1 MLRIQDQNCIGD
13 IASNWQLCS
22 AYARNNSFSIVFL
35 WYVRRACFVDAM
47 IARCLVIYYKLYQLS
62 MLPAASIPLSFP
74 LTSRFLFVSFLFQ
87 QPEDIDIFDYVLRD
101 LRSSLKSTYLECC
114 NASGLMHCLC
124 RKYIQS
130 LSGSCFG
137 KFSLLCF
144 NSCCA
149 CLLTSGFSFVLV
161 GKSRTISR
169 ITIQKC
175 TGKFQ
180 CTGGS
185 TVHALHFDGLLSFS
199 VVFW

>member
-1 MLRIQDQNCIGD
+1 M
-13 IASNWQLCS
+13 
-22 AYARNNSFSIVFL
+22 FL
-35 WYVRRACFVDAM
+35 WCVRATV
-47 IARCLVIYYKLYQLS
+47 ARCLVIYIFYHLS
-62 MLPAASIPLSFP
+62 LLLASSIVIFAHFSILF
-74 LTSRFLFVSFLFQ
+74 FVSAGYFSIV
-87 QPEDIDIFDYVLRD
+87 DNVLRS
-101 LRSSLKSTYLECC
+101 LRSLLKLKFLGYC

-130 LSGSCFG
+130 LLGSCFG
-137 KFSLLCF
+137 KFLLLCF

-149 CLLTSGFSFVLV
+149 CLLTSGFSLALV

-185 TVHALHFDGLLSFS
+185 TVLALHFDRLLSFS

>member
-1 MLRIQDQNCIGD
+1 
-13 IASNWQLCS
+13 
-22 AYARNNSFSIVFL
+22 
-35 WYVRRACFVDAM
+35 
-47 IARCLVIYYKLYQLS
+47 
-62 MLPAASIPLSFP
+62 
-74 LTSRFLFVSFLFQ
+74 
-87 QPEDIDIFDYVLRD
+87 
-101 LRSSLKSTYLECC
+101 
-114 NASGLMHCLC
+114 MHCLC

-130 LSGSCFG
+130 LLRSCFG

-149 CLLTSGFSFVLV
+149 CLLTSGFSFALV

-185 TVHALHFDGLLSFS
+185 TVLALHFDRLLSFS
-199 VVFW
+199 ILIWWVRAICTTNIWWFIFTKSKMLQSLLLLLVTHSLTHNHITPYVSNRTTMHRAASQLRSIAALLQTYIVE

>member
-1 MLRIQDQNCIGD
+1 MRMD
-13 IASNWQLCS
+13 IVTHRDFCS
-22 AYARNNSFSIVFL
+22 AFSLEISCFRLFSIVLMVRSCNGCTMFGDLYLYHFVAITCFL
-35 WYVRRACFVDAM
+35 HSHFRSLLD
-47 IARCLVIYYKLYQLS
+47 
-62 MLPAASIPLSFP
+62 
-74 LTSRFLFVSFLFQ
+74 SFLCRQ
-87 QPEDIDIFDYVLRD
+87 DINIVDNVLRS
-101 LRSSLKSTYLECC
+101 LRSLLKLKFLGYC

-130 LSGSCFG
+130 CFG
-137 KFSLLCF
+137 KFLLLCF

-149 CLLTSGFSFVLV
+149 CLLTSGFSFALV

-185 TVHALHFDGLLSFS
+185 TVLALHFDRLLSFS
-199 VVFW
+199 ILIW